1 MTGNSFPPLS
11 RPPQRT
17 QSPALRKGA
26 GGLPSSGDII
36 HYPHS
41 GAAVDSADEASTLT
55 AGASPPSSYAYR
67 RSSKS
72 ALPQQLEG
80 LLSPPSASTHR
91 RPSEPS
97 GGRRGAGP
105 SLLTPGEAAS
115 ALVQRGMEWGV
126 GPLLLTQGEA
136 APPDLRLGRNGW
148 ERVASRAG
156 VGQLKI
162 ASIVFL
168 ILCLCI
174 VFLRQFPSFYRASSP
189 PSSPFID
196 PQYLH
201 DPRFTLSHLQSLT
214 STTWPPTWASS
225 SAPTAPSAT
234 PPPTPRSPL
243 LRPAASAPAA
253 LGRPPPRHLPTATLR
268 TLRQATSAAKAD
280 GPSRCARHLPSSAT
294 EAAAKGV
301 VDCSPCQRRGPRLVT
316 DVRPREMRTY
326 LLGKL
331 LRQRRPQ
338 WPVERWA
345 SSERCARHSLGCV

>member
-1 MTGNSFPPLS
+1 M
-11 RPPQRT
+11 
-17 QSPALRKGA
+17 
-26 GGLPSSGDII
+26 
-36 HYPHS
+36 
-41 GAAVDSADEASTLT
+41 
-55 AGASPPSSYAYR
+55 
-67 RSSKS
+67 
-72 ALPQQLEG
+72 
-80 LLSPPSASTHR
+80 SPPSASTRR

-105 SLLTPGEAAS
+105 SLLTPGEAAP
-115 ALVQRGMEWGV
+115 ALAQRGMEWGA
-126 GPLLLTQGEA
+126 GPLLLTPGEA

-196 PQYLH
+196 RQYLH
-201 DPRFTLSHLQSLT
+201 DPCFTLSHLQSLT

-234 PPPTPRSPL
+234 PPPTLLPP

-253 LGRPPPRHLPTATLR
+253 PGKPPPPRQLPATPR
-268 TLRQATSAAKAD
+268 TLRQATSAEKAD

-294 EAAAKGV
+294 EAAEGV
-301 VDCSPCQRRGPRLVT
+301 VDCSPCQRQGPRLVT
-316 DVRPREMRTY
+316 DGRPQGTRPY
-326 LLGKL
+326 LLGK
-331 LRQRRPQ
+331 RYKRRRRSQ
-338 WPVERWA
+338 WPGEPWA
-345 SSERCARHSLGCV
+345 SSGRCGLPSLGCA